1 MTNMTMTIGIDPGKK
16 GGIAILYPNGD
27 VVAEKWTSE
36 DEMVDVLEDVMRF
49 DPAAQITAY
58 LELVHAMPGQGVTS
72 MFSFGK
78 NFGFWIGAVMALR
91 IPLRTV
97 RPQDWQKGVA
107 GRQGL
112 KGTPLKR
119 VLKAE
124 AARRF
129 PQVRV
134 TNMTADALLIA
145 DYGRGQP

>member
-1 MTNMTMTIGIDPGKK
+1 MTSITIGIDPGKS
-16 GGIAILYPNGD
+16 GGIAILYPTGD

-36 DEMVDVLEDVMRF
+36 DEMVDILEEVARRWDC
-49 DPAAQITAY
+49 AQVTAY

-78 NFGFWIGAVMALR
+78 NFGFWIGAVTALR
-91 IPLRTV
+91 IPLRLV
-97 RPQDWQKGVA
+97 RPQEWQKGVA

-145 DYGRGQP
+145 DWGRGQG